1 MPRHKRGWAI
11 TDRAQHQKRRTP
23 LTVALIEP
31 AILILLQQKSLHG
44 YALKNALFTLGIH
57 PVHPSV
63 VYRTLKQME
72 LLEWVEFVW
81 DTDAGQGPPRKIFS
95 LTEEGKKALEVW
107 KNELEKSRNSIEQL
121 LSLAG

>member
-11 TDRAQHQKRRTP
+11 EETAQHHKRRTP

-31 AILILLQQKSLHG
+31 AILILLQEKALHG
-44 YALKNALFTLGIH
+44 YAIKRALFTLGIS

-72 LLEWVEFVW
+72 ALDWLSFVW

-95 LTEEGKKALEVW
+95 LTDEGKRALEVW
-107 KNELEKSRNSIEQL
+107 KKELEKSRISIEQL
-121 LSLAG
+121 LSLTG

>member
-11 TDRAQHQKRRTP
+11 EETTQHHKRRTP

-31 AILILLQQKSLHG
+31 AILILLQEKALHG
-44 YALKNALFTLGIH
+44 YALKDALFRLGIY

-72 LLEWVEFVW
+72 LLEWIEFMW